1 MLKNVQEIVPSVGLG
16 GIKFG
21 MTRDEVKVVI
31 GPPDDIE
38 NLPGFEEEVNDQLE
52 SWHYDEYEFSLVFDA
67 IYDWK
72 LVSIAVS
79 DPYFTLFGEHI
90 IDMDKQD
97 ALDILE
103 KNNIVITHVEDVSDD
118 ENPDL
123 ILMESEDAGLMIW
136 FQDDIA
142 IEIQFLPEV
151 EDDGETL
158 IWPI

>member
-1 MLKNVQEIVPSVGLG
+1 MLKNVQEIVPGVGLG

-38 NLPGFEEEVNDQLE
+38 SLPGFEEEVNDQLE
-52 SWHYDEYEFSLVFDA
+52 SWHYDEYEFSLVFDEV
-67 IYDWK
+67 YEWR

-90 IDMDKQD
+90 IDMSKQE

-118 ENPDL
+118 ENPDI
-123 ILMESEDAGLMIW
+123 ILMEAEDSGFMIW
-136 FQDDIA
+136 FQNDTA
-142 IEIQFLPEV
+142 IEIQFLPDV

-158 IWPI
+158 IWPE

>member
-1 MLKNVQEIVPSVGLG
+1 MLKNVQVIVTSVGLG

>member
-1 MLKNVQEIVPSVGLG
+1 
-16 GIKFG
+16 
-21 MTRDEVKVVI
+21 
-31 GPPDDIE
+31 
-38 NLPGFEEEVNDQLE
+38 
-52 SWHYDEYEFSLVFDA
+52 
-67 IYDWK
+67 
-72 LVSIAVS
+72 
-79 DPYFTLFGEHI
+79 
-90 IDMDKQD
+90 MDKQD

>member
-1 MLKNVQEIVPSVGLG
+1 MLKNVQEIVPGVGLG

-21 MTRDEVKVVI
+21 MTREEVKVVI

-52 SWHYDEYEFSLVFDA
+52 SWHYDEYEFSLVFDSA
-67 IYDWK
+67 YEWR

-90 IDMDKQD
+90 IDMDKEH
-97 ALDILE
+97 ALEVIE
-103 KNNIVITHVEDVSDD
+103 KNGIIISHVEDVSDE

-123 ILMESEDAGLMIW
+123 ILMESEESGMMIW

-142 IEIQFLPEV
+142 IEIQFLPAV

-158 IWPI
+158 IWP